1 MTEPIAD
8 VIVEPKA
15 DIPAAPAP
23 ADIVP
28 DKAPVVDP
36 KTDTGPAAT
45 GTFTEDIKLSGLKFD
60 GTDVNVDIPADL
72 ANVAAERGVDIKAAA
87 EELYSEGGLT
97 EGTREALNEAFGKPV
112 VDAYLKALDALNRQN
127 ISEFKASTEAATKAR
142 EAAWNDTLEIMGGED
157 RWADLDAFAVANLS
171 EADLNEFNEVM
182 KNGTIRMQ
190 KIMIRDLWNQFD
202 SSGKPVATAA
212 PVTLDLEK
220 GESLPAS
227 SKGAAVSYQEY
238 IEAFKSGEYRKDPKG
253 WDARRRAGQA
263 KGI

>member
-8 VIVEPKA
+8 VIVEPKV
-15 DIPAAPAP
+15 DTPAAPAP
-23 ADIVP
+23 AGIVP

-97 EGTREALNEAFGKPV
+97 EGTREALNGAFGKPI

-127 ISEFKASTEAATKAR
+127 ISEFKASTKAATEAR

-190 KIMIRDLWNQFD
+190 KLMIRDLWSQFD

-220 GESLPAS
+220 GESLPS
-227 SKGAAVSYQEY
+227 SKGTAVSYAEF